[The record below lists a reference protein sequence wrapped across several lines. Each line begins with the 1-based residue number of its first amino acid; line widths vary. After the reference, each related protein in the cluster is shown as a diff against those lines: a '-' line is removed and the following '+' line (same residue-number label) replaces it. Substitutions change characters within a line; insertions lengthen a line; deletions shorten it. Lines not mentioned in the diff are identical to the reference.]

1 MYPDPTI
8 FAMDPNFSKF
18 FHVLLA
24 NQVAKTV
31 DLELD
36 LHPILQYFRGLPSNE
51 DMPESTLR
59 KKLCWMLATC
69 TFLRPSDIA
78 RIDLSQTK
86 TVGAHKAVHLVV
98 VRPKET
104 RGGVHQDK
112 VVILQVH
119 PREPALCP
127 VATYHAYV
135 KRCVRGVQ
143 LEFSHKTQP
152 ALIYNPLIC
161 ALNDPQNTIGTDAIS
176 NNIADIMKRL
186 NLPEGTKV
194 PKGRAVGSTLAARKG
209 VSTDDIVAQGHW
221 ASSSTFNDFYRI
233 SNSTKT
239 NFTDIIF

>member
-8 FAMDPNFSKF
+8 FAIDPNFSKF

-24 NQVAKTV
+24 NKVAKTI

-98 VRPKET
+98 V
-104 RGGVHQDK
+104 
-112 VVILQVH
+112 
-119 PREPALCP
+119 
-127 VATYHAYV
+127 
-135 KRCVRGVQ
+135 
-143 LEFSHKTQP
+143 
-152 ALIYNPLIC
+152 
-161 ALNDPQNTIGTDAIS
+161 
-176 NNIADIMKRL
+176 
-186 NLPEGTKV
+186 
-194 PKGRAVGSTLAARKG
+194 
-209 VSTDDIVAQGHW
+209 
-221 ASSSTFNDFYRI
+221 
-233 SNSTKT
+233 
-239 NFTDIIF
+239 